1 MPPFNTFNISAD
13 NGYLYFTSKHKD
25 GNPYYVKFDGLKD
38 VKIES
43 TVDYDGFGYGI
54 ADRKR
59 TTITID
65 SDNIEIIMKEKETKE
80 EIKEEEIIQLMEGEM
95 L

>member
-1 MPPFNTFNISAD
+1 MPTYNFGFPSISE
-13 NGYLYFTSKHKD
+13 GCLYFSKQDKE
-25 GNPYYVKFDGLKD
+25 GNTYYIKFDGLKN
-38 VKIES
+38 VIMES
-43 TVDYDGFGYGI
+43 TMDGLDFCTAPI
-54 ADRKR
+54 KH

-65 SDNIEIIMKEKETKE
+65 SENISFVKKENETKE